1 MMKKM
6 YQMLMMVALS
16 LVSQPGICGGTPMHD
31 PLSYARA
38 LEILKAAKTQI
49 EETKRVQEELAGTK
63 RLIGNFREE
72 AQNLR
77 GELLNWRTY
86 YDKIDTVDTNEF
98 SAMNW
103 LGLDRMMP
111 TNNAPEAFRLIDDKL
126 FKTNSPEIKREEYT
140 DTMNTLKYERE
151 KLARKS
157 IVTGIVVAE
166 KSKSNLSESKK
177 KIIMATDK
185 SIGASDLIS
194 LMKTQNEM
202 LGVIASELVQS
213 RELQAQMLEF
223 MTAHSANL
231 YGTGRNDPPKKESFK
246 SSFQ

>member
-1 MMKKM
+1 
-6 YQMLMMVALS
+6 MLMMLTLFLVA
-16 LVSQPGICGGTPMHD
+16 QPSIGAGAPMHD
-31 PLSYARA
+31 PLSFARA
-38 LEILKAAKTQI
+38 LEILKAAKMQI
-49 EETKRVQEELAGTK
+49 DETKRVQEEIAGTK
-63 RLIGNFREE
+63 RLIGNFREQ
-72 AQNLR
+72 AQDLR
-77 GELLNWRTY
+77 GELLNWRRY
-86 YDKIDTVDTNEF
+86 YDKIDTLDANEF

-103 LGLDRMMP
+103 LGLDR
-111 TNNAPEAFRLIDDKL
+111 TISTSNAPEAFRLIDDKL
-126 FKTNSPEIKREEYT
+126 FRTNSLEIKREDYT

-177 KIIMATDK
+177 KIIMITDK

-194 LMKTQNEM
+194 LMKAQNEM

-231 YGTGRNDPPKKESFK
+231 YGTGRNDLPKKESFN